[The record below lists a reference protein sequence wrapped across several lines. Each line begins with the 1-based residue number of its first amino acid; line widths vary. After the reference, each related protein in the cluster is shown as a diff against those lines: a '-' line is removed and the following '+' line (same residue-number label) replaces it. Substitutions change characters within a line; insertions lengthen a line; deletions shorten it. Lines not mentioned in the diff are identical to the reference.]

1 MSTQRYSRGQRVKLG
16 WIMGFVPYGD
26 RWRDMRKA
34 AHQSF
39 NPEAV
44 KRFGEVE
51 VEAAHE
57 LLRRLV
63 KKPDAFLDHARQ

>member
-1 MSTQRYSRGQRVKLG
+1 MASIT
-16 WIMGFVPYGD
+16 YGD

-44 KRFGEVE
+44 KLFNETE
-51 VEAAHE
+51 TQAAQE
-57 LLRRLV
+57 LVRRLV
-63 KKPDAFLDHARQ
+63 KEPDGYLDHARQ